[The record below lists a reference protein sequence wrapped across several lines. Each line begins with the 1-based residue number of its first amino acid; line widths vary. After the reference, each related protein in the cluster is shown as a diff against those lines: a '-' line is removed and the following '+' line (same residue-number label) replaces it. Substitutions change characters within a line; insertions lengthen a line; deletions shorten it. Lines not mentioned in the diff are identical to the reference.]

1 MASSGPISVRKTC
14 VNYIV
19 CVSKTNIVRTL
30 FNIGDADQCCC
41 STLTKIHENW
51 NKFCNNPIVIIVHM
65 NILSTQLQLQP
76 VGQAKYLAPI
86 RLLTSLVKYSGSK
99 AKLERFL
106 LCQITPLWQIQ
117 HSDRSDNRHPTGRT
131 AVAAA
136 VASVWSAASLVV
148 SCFLRLQLNRPPAT
162 GDPPLPW
169 YTWGWGWLR
178 AVDHRPFLRSFPGP
192 PPSVY
197 AHWWFQKKV
206 SLHGCS

>member
-51 NKFCNNPIVIIVHM
+51 NKFCNNPIIIIVHM

-76 VGQAKYLAPI
+76 VGQAKNLAPI

-136 VASVWSAASLVV
+136 VASLVSRLTCRQLFPPAAAQPATSDRRPAPSLVYMGLGLT
-148 SCFLRLQLNRPPAT
+148 SGRGSSTL
-162 GDPPLPW
+162 
-169 YTWGWGWLR
+169 
-178 AVDHRPFLRSFPGP
+178 S
-192 PPSVY
+192 
-197 AHWWFQKKV
+197 
-206 SLHGCS
+206 

>member
-1 MASSGPISVRKTC
+1 MLINAVVPLCQRFTKTE
-14 VNYIV
+14 
-19 CVSKTNIVRTL
+19 TNFVTILLLLLCTWT
-30 FNIGDADQCCC
+30 FSPPNCNCNQ
-41 STLTKIHENW
+41 STA
-51 NKFCNNPIVIIVHM
+51 
-65 NILSTQLQLQP
+65 
-76 VGQAKYLAPI
+76 VGQAKHLAPI